1 MPLFE
6 LICFILYGAV
16 LGSFTT
22 AYSHRIKNNQG
33 WIVSGEG
40 GIARSNCPHCEH
52 QLSFLDMLPI
62 ISWFIM
68 KGSCR
73 YCRIPISKLYPAV
86 EGLFISLS
94 LVLYSQFSILN
105 GAILLTACPFIFVLL
120 ENLILRQ
127 KLVLSAFI
135 LSLTITSLFII
146 HNLLNI

>member
-16 LGSFTT
+16 LGSFAT
-22 AYSHRIKNNQG
+22 AYSHRIKNNQD
-33 WIVSGEG
+33 WVFSSKNRV
-40 GIARSNCPHCEH
+40 ARSCCPHCGH
-52 QLSFLDMLPI
+52 QLSFTDMVPI
-62 ISWFIM
+62 ISWVIM
-68 KGSCR
+68 RGRCR
-73 YCRIPISKLYPAV
+73 HCEAKISKFYPAV
-86 EGLFISLS
+86 EGLFICLS
-94 LVLYSQFSILN
+94 FILYSQFSILN
-105 GAILLTACPFIFVLL
+105 GAILLTACPFIFVLM